1 MTDNE
6 RQGKDRQ
13 FIDVFL
19 TRKDKT
25 FHFANL
31 LLTLC
36 LTLLVLLPL
45 LHVLSASFSS
55 PSAVSLGKV
64 LIFPVDFSLEGYRRV
79 FVYPG
84 IWTSYANT
92 IFYTVAGTAVN
103 VLLTLL
109 AAYPLAKRGLPL
121 RGFIMFLFTFTMLF
135 SGGMIPTYLV
145 VKKIG
150 ITNTR
155 WAMLLPGAL
164 SVYKTI
170 IARTFM
176 QDIPEELSEAAALD
190 GCDDARYFLRVVLP
204 LSGTLI
210 SVLTLFYAVG
220 HWNDYFQAFLYLVD
234 RDKLPLQLILREI
247 LVANTINLDS
257 FTDPETAMAL
267 AGMADLMKYSLIIVS
282 CAPILV
288 LYPFLQRYFVKG
300 VMIGSLKG

>member
-1 MTDNE
+1 
-6 RQGKDRQ
+6 
-13 FIDVFL
+13 
-19 TRKDKT
+19 
-25 FHFANL
+25 
-31 LLTLC
+31 
-36 LTLLVLLPL
+36 
-45 LHVLSASFSS
+45 
-55 PSAVSLGKV
+55 
-64 LIFPVDFSLEGYRRV
+64 
-79 FVYPG
+79 
-84 IWTSYANT
+84 
-92 IFYTVAGTAVN
+92 
-103 VLLTLL
+103 
-109 AAYPLAKRGLPL
+109 
-121 RGFIMFLFTFTMLF
+121 
-135 SGGMIPTYLV
+135 
-145 VKKIG
+145 
-150 ITNTR
+150 
-155 WAMLLPGAL
+155 
-164 SVYKTI
+164 
-170 IARTFM
+170 M